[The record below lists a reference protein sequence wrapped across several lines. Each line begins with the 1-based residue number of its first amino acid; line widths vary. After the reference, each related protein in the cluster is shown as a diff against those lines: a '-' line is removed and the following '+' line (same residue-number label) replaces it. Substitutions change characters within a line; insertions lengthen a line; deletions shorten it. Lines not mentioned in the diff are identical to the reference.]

1 MKRLYLF
8 ALAGAIGCT
17 SGAGSA
23 GTPRVQADRNVINQV
38 ELESVGSTNLYEL
51 IEKVRPNFLRSRGQT
66 SLNTSGQEYPAVYVD
81 GRPYGD
87 IASLRT
93 IITSQVALVHYYD
106 APAAAARFGAIN
118 APGVIDVTIKH

>member
-8 ALAGAIGCT
+8 ALAGAIGCA

-23 GTPRVQADRNVINQV
+23 GTPRVPTDRNAINQL

-51 IEKVRPNFLRSRGQT
+51 VEKLRPNFLRSRGQT
-66 SLNTSGQEYPAVYVD
+66 SLNSSALEFPTVYVD

-93 IITSQVALVHYYD
+93 IITSQVALVRYYD
-106 APAAAARFGAIN
+106 APAAAGKFGAIN